1 MKENYLV
8 MQQEK
13 ESKQAKEL
21 AQALKFREDQKEKH
35 KEWLKRRAKK

>member
-13 ESKQAKEL
+13 ESKQAKEW
-21 AQALKFREDQKEKH
+21 AQVLKFREDQKEKH